1 MSRTATCDVWTAS
14 FFAVVSVGTRSTR
27 FRLSA
32 SIFVFGDFELDAGRC
47 ELRRA
52 GLPIEVQPRV
62 LGFMLHLITQRE
74 RAVSAEELTRAL
86 WPDTSVGPGSLRR
99 AVFGA
104 RRALGES
111 GADSQS
117 SIRTVRAF
125 GYQFVQ
131 PVRVVAKPEIA
142 TTPRAASDDLPLA
155 AAATTRRIA

>member
-1 MSRTATCDVWTAS
+1 
-14 FFAVVSVGTRSTR
+14 
-27 FRLSA
+27 LSA

-131 PVRVVAKPEIA
+131 AVRVVAKPEVP
-142 TTPRAASDDLPLA
+142 TTEPRAESDDLPLA